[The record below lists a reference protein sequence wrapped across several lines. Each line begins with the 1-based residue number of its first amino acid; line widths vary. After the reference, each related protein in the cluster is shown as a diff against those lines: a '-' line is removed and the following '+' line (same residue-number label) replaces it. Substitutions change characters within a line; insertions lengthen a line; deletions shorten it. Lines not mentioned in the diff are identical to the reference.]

1 MKNRENYMKVLLEFK
16 DKSVIKIITG
26 VRRCGKSSLLELFRE
41 NLLKDGINEK
51 NIIKI
56 NFESL
61 EFSDILTYKE
71 LYNYVKN
78 KIIDNKKKT
87 YIILDEV
94 QLVDKWEKAINS
106 FLVDFDVDIYITG
119 SNAYL
124 LSSELSTLLSRKICR
139 NKNVT
144 VIF

>member
-124 LSSELSTLLSRKICR
+124 LSSELSTLLSRKICG

-144 VIF
+144 VIY